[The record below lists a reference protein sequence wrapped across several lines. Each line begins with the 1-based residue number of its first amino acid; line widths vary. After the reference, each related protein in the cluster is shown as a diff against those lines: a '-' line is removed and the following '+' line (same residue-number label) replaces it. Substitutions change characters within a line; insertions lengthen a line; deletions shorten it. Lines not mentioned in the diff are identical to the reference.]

1 MNLENLKFE
10 MINLKFDMILLP
22 VIHPGGQVL
31 ENPGPE
37 RSGEG
42 IYSESGHCKTMGFQA
57 LTITKNLM
65 FEICNNKS
73 EMNKPQGK
81 ITIDG
86 SILASGTYLVCLQSN
101 NQILDSVKLIK
112 K

>member
-1 MNLENLKFE
+1 
-10 MINLKFDMILLP
+10 
-22 VIHPGGQVL
+22 
-31 ENPGPE
+31 
-37 RSGEG
+37 
-42 IYSESGHCKTMGFQA
+42 
-57 LTITKNLM
+57 M